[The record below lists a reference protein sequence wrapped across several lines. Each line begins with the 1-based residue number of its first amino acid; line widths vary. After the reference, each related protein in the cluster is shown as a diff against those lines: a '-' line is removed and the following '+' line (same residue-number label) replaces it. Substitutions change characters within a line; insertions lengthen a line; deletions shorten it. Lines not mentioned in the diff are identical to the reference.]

1 MLESFLQIL
10 PQIQQ
15 LFVADVSIMVSD
27 QEKFLI
33 YRPSKKQDL
42 KIAPGTLVKPGSAMY
57 QAMREKRRIVLRG
70 SKELYGEAFIAVALP
85 LVDERGSVVGAVCV
99 DTTTD
104 QQDELLELAA
114 LLGSRIGKLAE
125 STQEIS
131 AQAEETASI
140 SRLLTHRTEDSQV
153 RIQETDQVLGL
164 IKTVSGQT
172 NLLGL
177 NAAIEAA
184 RVGELGRGFGVVAEE
199 IRKLATSSS
208 DSIKK
213 IEDII
218 HAIQNDGSS
227 IHDQMKQIDS
237 VILQIASAVTEVAG
251 TVQDLNTAAGK
262 LNRFAERL
270 SSGE

>member
-1 MLESFLQIL
+1 MLESFLKVL
-10 PQIQQ
+10 PQVQQ
-15 LFVADVSIMVSD
+15 LFVNDVSVMVSD
-27 QEKFLI
+27 KEKFLV

-85 LVDERGSVVGAVCV
+85 LLSENGEVCGAICV

-104 QQDELLELAA
+104 QQDELQEMAD
-114 LLGSRIGKLAE
+114 LLSTQIGSLLQT
-125 STQEIS
+125 TQEIS
-131 AQAEETASI
+131 AQTEETASV
-140 SRLLTHRTEDSQV
+140 SRLLTKRTDDSQV
-153 RIQETDQVLGL
+153 RIKETDQVLGL
-164 IKTVSGQT
+164 IKSVSAQT

-184 RVGELGRGFGVVAEE
+184 RVGELGRGFSVVAEE
-199 IRKLATSSS
+199 IRKLAMSSS

-218 HAIQNDGSS
+218 HAIQADGGS
-227 IHDQMKQIDS
+227 INEQMRHIDS
-237 VILQIASAVTEVAG
+237 VIMQIASSIGNVSGAVADINRIAES
-251 TVQDLNTAAGK
+251 LNKFSAK
-262 LNRFAERL
+262 LSADE
-270 SSGE
+270 